1 MKWLLK
7 LFLPNAETL
16 ASYAAESIATAINN
30 ASCKDQVA
38 KYATIADQATDI

>member
-1 MKWLLK
+1 MSWIIK
-7 LFLPNAETL
+7 LFMPNATTL
-16 ASYAAESIATAINN
+16 ANYAAESIAKAINT